1 MKNKINQKTL
11 NLKSAIV
18 FITMILLLVVA
29 NIYEY
34 RAYIQ
39 NYNNKILFMVN
50 NIKEKYPEIS
60 DDEIINLLK
69 NENQKEDIFRQ
80 YGFNI
85 EKESFIQEN
94 EEDFK
99 KFMIIEIAIVVILS
113 TIIFAIYL
121 KYNQKKNK
129 DIEEIT
135 KLIDKINHR
144 NYELDISENSEDE
157 LSALK
162 NEIYKTTLMLRE
174 ETDNSLKDKIKL
186 KKSLEDISH
195 QLKTPLTSILINL
208 ENLMDNPDLNQE
220 KKDEFLR
227 EIKRKTYNIK
237 FLIDALL
244 KLSKFDVNTI
254 KFNEKEVFIK
264 ELIDSS
270 IDNVLALADLKNVK
284 INIEGDEQSKITCDL
299 KWQVE
304 AVTNILKNAIEHSK
318 ENSEVKIC
326 YETNNVY
333 SKISIKNYG
342 DEISEKDLK
351 HIFERFYKGENSSD
365 DSIGIGLAL
374 SKAIIEKDN
383 GRIEIKVNSGET
395 VFLIKYFIGQFNKI
409 K

>member
-11 NLKSAIV
+11 NLKSAII
-18 FITMILLLVVA
+18 FITMILLLVA
-29 NIYEY
+29 SNIYEY

-157 LSALK
+157 LSALE

-174 ETDNSLKDKIKL
+174 ETDNSLKDKIEL